1 MWVEV
6 WVRPFWVH
14 GAISTFSVQMIS
26 VPPKVTVKLIEIG
39 RGHIAGNFYRIFDY
53 FYLVR
58 AKSVPAVNDMT
69 CALLAKIILLCRIA
83 SLMTF
88 LLAQLNS

>member
-1 MWVEV
+1 M
-6 WVRPFWVH
+6 P
-14 GAISTFSVQMIS
+14 GAIFTFSVLMMPLPLRVI
-26 VPPKVTVKLIEIG
+26 VKLIGIG
-39 RGHIAGNFYRIFDY
+39 RGQIAGNFYRLFDY

-69 CALLAKIILLCRIA
+69 CALPAKIILLCRIA
-83 SLMTF
+83 SLMTL